1 MEAFTSISES
11 QGSSEAAYWL
21 LQLLCQCR
29 SAQDYQSQRE
39 GHLGRRSQLLSQ
51 VCYLDTG
58 PFQILDSW
66 QYFRYTSIRVGM
78 PERLDADVANRS
90 YTPHECRL
98 RDLTYAANIYVDVEY
113 TRGKQIVKRK
123 NVNIG
128 RLPVMLRSSN
138 CVLTGRSEAELARMK
153 ECPLDPG
160 MWHECSSYWEHYL

>member
-1 MEAFTSISES
+1 
-11 QGSSEAAYWL
+11 
-21 LQLLCQCR
+21 
-29 SAQDYQSQRE
+29 
-39 GHLGRRSQLLSQ
+39 
-51 VCYLDTG
+51 
-58 PFQILDSW
+58 
-66 QYFRYTSIRVGM
+66 M